1 MGKRLGVLVVCGLGL
16 LAVLNAFCLN
26 RVSLF
31 AQAPGTA
38 PAKPSDSKT
47 AAAGTQADASDP
59 NEKAWRILHD
69 GLKDGNADK
78 RAKAVR
84 SLGLLSEN
92 EEAEK
97 DARSAL
103 KDGKPNVRVAAAMA
117 LGSMHAKHAAPDLE
131 RILDDPEP
139 AVVLAA
145 ANSLLLLQ
153 DEVGYDVYYDVLTG
167 EKRATKGLIK
177 EQLDTLKSKKKLAT
191 MGFEE
196 GIGFI
201 PYAGI
206 GYEIIKTVTKNGS
219 SQVRAAAAKR
229 LAHDPKPDVAGALV
243 KATTD
248 KNWAVRAS
256 ALEAIAQRGDRSLAP
271 RITPALDDGKDAVRF
286 TAAACIA
293 HLTDKQDKNEAP
305 PNSAKP

>member
-1 MGKRLGVLVVCGLGL
+1 MGKRLAAIVVCGLGL
-16 LAVLNAFCLN
+16 LGVLSAVNRAFI
-26 RVSLF
+26 F
-31 AQAPGTA
+31 AQAPGAA
-38 PAKPSDSKT
+38 PAKRSDSKAE
-47 AAAGTQADASDP
+47 AASTQAGAPDP
-59 NEKAWRILHD
+59 GERAWKILRD
-69 GLKDGNADK
+69 GLKDQNAEK
-78 RAKAVR
+78 RATAVR
-84 SLGLLSEN
+84 SLGLLPEN

-97 DARSAL
+97 DATSAL
-103 KDGKPNVRVAAAMA
+103 KDAKPNVRVAAATA
-117 LGSMHAKHAAPDLE
+117 LGSMHAEHAAPDLE
-131 RILDDPEP
+131 KVLDDPEP
-139 AVVLAA
+139 TVVLAA

-167 EKRATKGLIK
+167 EKRASKGMIK
-177 EQLDTLKSKKKLAT
+177 EQLDTLKSKKKLAA

-196 GIGFI
+196 GIGFV

-206 GYEIIKTVTKNGS
+206 GYEVIKTVTKNGS

-243 KATTD
+243 RASTD

-256 ALEAIAQRGDRSLAP
+256 ALEALAQRGDRSVVP

-293 HLTDKQDKNEAP
+293 HLTDKQDKSEAP
-305 PNSAKP
+305 NPAKH